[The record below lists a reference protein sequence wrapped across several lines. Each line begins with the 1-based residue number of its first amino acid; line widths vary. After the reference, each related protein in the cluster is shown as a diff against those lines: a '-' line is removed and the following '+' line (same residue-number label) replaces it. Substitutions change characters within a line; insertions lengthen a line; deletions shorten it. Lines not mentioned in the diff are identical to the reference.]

1 MKNSKRAIYILSFLS
16 MILLGGMLNSC
27 QQDEFAYAK
36 VGDLFQPK
44 IMDISLSDANTPTL
58 VKGNSIALVW
68 YKVNDAVSYTVEL
81 HLDNYYSSLFKS
93 YTITDTQILMDDIP
107 YKTQFYIRLRAN
119 SDNPQFNSQW
129 AYTNALTEERP
140 DYAHI
145 LQPVE
150 KFNITETEVTV
161 NWTVDA
167 ANPVDSIAVAPAQSK
182 EIPAIGRKLTQA
194 EISLGQAKIEGL
206 EKSTAYNVN
215 VYDTKK
221 PRVYDRP
228 YNQESF
234 RSAGPSPGQILVMKG
249 DDLDALLKKNNAD
262 ATIPEGTEYFLEAGS
277 LFKIT
282 PFTIS
287 KGFKLTG
294 GKGGAKPQIEMNGN
308 WNITE
313 GSFLESLEFENIR
326 FYQTIDASYF
336 FNSGT
341 SWKIGEVI
349 FYECDFN
356 NFKRGFWRHQG
367 SGKYKEVGNFEMEYC
382 TLDEVGGHS
391 GTYGTFVLGSAGADN
406 FKKAVFKNCTF
417 MRDYYGTT
425 NNTYNFKNLF
435 DYGDSAYPIYLEYT
449 NITIYD
455 YAYNRSLINLKNAA
469 GSTLIFRN
477 VLLASACGKLINAI
491 AAGSTTTYSNNY
503 TTTDYLL
510 GPSSMQGTALGIS
523 AQNLFVN
530 PKGGDLTIKDANS
543 PIVTNKVGDTRW
555 LPK

>member
-16 MILLGGMLNSC
+16 MILFGGMLNSC
-27 QQDEFAYAK
+27 QQDDFAYAK

-44 IMDISLSDANTPTL
+44 FVLTAPV
-58 VKGNSIALVW
+58 VKSNSIAVVW
-68 YKVNDAVSYTVEL
+68 YKVNDAASYTVEL

-93 YTITDTQILMDDIP
+93 YTITGTQILMDDIP
-107 YKTQFYIRLRAN
+107 YKTQFYIRVRAN
-119 SDNPQFNSQW
+119 NDNPKFNSQW

-140 DYAHI
+140 AYAQI
-145 LQPVE
+145 LKPVE
-150 KFNITETEVTV
+150 KVNITETEVTV
-161 NWTVDA
+161 SWTIDA
-167 ANPVDSIAVAPAQSK
+167 ANPVDSISVAPAQSK

-215 VYDTKK
+215 VYDNNK

-228 YNQESF
+228 YNQVNF

-249 DDLDALLKKNNAD
+249 DDLDALLRKNNTD

-294 GKGGAKPQIEMNGN
+294 GTQGAIPQIEMNGN

-313 GSFLESLEFENIR
+313 GSFLTSLAFENIR

-341 SWKIGEVI
+341 SWTIGEVT
-349 FYECDFN
+349 FYNCVFN

-367 SGKYKEVGNFEMEYC
+367 SGKYKEVGSFKMEYC

-406 FKKAVFKNCTF
+406 FKEAIFKNCTF

-435 DYGDSAYPIYLEYT
+435 DYGTSTYPIYLEYT
-449 NITIYD
+449 NVSIYD
-455 YAYNRSLINLKNAA
+455 YAYNRGLINLPAA
-469 GSTLIFRN
+469 VGSTLVFKN
-477 VLLASACGKLINAI
+477 VLLASACGKVIQSI
-491 AAGSTTTYSNNY
+491 AAGSTTAFSNNY
-503 TTTDYLL
+503 TTTNYLL
-510 GPSSMQGTALGIS
+510 GPSSIQGTALGIS
-523 AQNLFVN
+523 AQDLFVN
-530 PKGGDLTIKDANS
+530 PKAGDLTIKDSNS
-543 PIVTNKVGDTRW
+543 PIVTNKVGDLRW
-555 LPK
+555 LP

>member
-44 IMDISLSDANTPTL
+44 FVLSAPV
-58 VKGNSIALVW
+58 VKSNSIAVVW
-68 YKVNDAVSYTVEL
+68 YKVNDAASYTVEL

-107 YKTQFYIRLRAN
+107 YKTQFYIRVRAN
-119 SDNPQFNSQW
+119 SSDPKFNSQW

-140 DYAHI
+140 EYAHI
-145 LQPVE
+145 LKSVE
-150 KFNITETEVTV
+150 KVNITETEVTV
-161 NWTVDA
+161 SWTVDA

-182 EIPAIGRKLTQA
+182 EIPAVGRKLTQA
-194 EISLGQAKIEGL
+194 EISSGQAKVEGL
-206 EKSTAYNVN
+206 EKSTAYTVN
-215 VYDTKK
+215 VYDNNK

-228 YNQESF
+228 YNQENF
-234 RSAGPSPGQILVMKG
+234 RSAGPAPGEILVMKG

-262 ATIPEGTEYFLEAGS
+262 ATIPEGTVYFLEAGS

-287 KGFKLTG
+287 KGFKLTSSPNG
-294 GKGGAKPQIEMNGN
+294 VKPQIEMNGN

-341 SWKIGEVI
+341 SWTIGNVTI
-349 FYECDFN
+349 FNCDFN

-367 SGKYKEVGNFEMEYC
+367 SGKYKEIGKIDMQYC
-382 TLDEVGGHS
+382 TFDEVGGHT
-391 GTYGTFVLGSAGADN
+391 GTYGTFVFGSAGADN
-406 FKKAVFKNCTF
+406 VKEALFSNITY
-417 MRDYYGTT
+417 MRDYYQTT
-425 NNTYNFKNLF
+425 DRTRNFKNLF
-435 DYGDSAYPIYLEYT
+435 DYGDSAYPIKMEFS

-455 YAYNRSLINLKNAA
+455 YAYNRALINLKNAI
-469 GSTLIFRN
+469 GSTLVFKN
-477 VLLASACGKLINAI
+477 VLLASACGKLIQAI
-491 AAGSTTTYSNNY
+491 GANSTVTYSNNY

-510 GPSSMQGTALGIS
+510 GPSSIQGTALGIS

-530 PKGGDLTIKDANS
+530 PTAGDLTIKDPNS

>member
-1 MKNSKRAIYILSFLS
+1 MKNSKRAIYILSFFS

-44 IMDISLSDANTPTL
+44 FVLTAPV
-58 VKGNSIALVW
+58 VKSNSIAVVW

-81 HLDNYYSSLFKS
+81 HLDNYYSSLFKT

-107 YKTQFYIRLRAN
+107 YKTQFYIRVRAN
-119 SDNPQFNSQW
+119 SEDPKFNSQW
-129 AYTNALTEERP
+129 SYTNALTEDRP
-140 DYAHI
+140 PYAQI
-145 LQPVE
+145 LKTVE
-150 KFNITETEVTV
+150 PLNITETEVTV
-161 NWTVDA
+161 NWIIDA

-182 EIPAIGRKLTQA
+182 EIPAIGRKLTDA
-194 EISLGQAKIEGL
+194 EKASGQAKIEGL

-215 VYDTKK
+215 VYDNNK
-221 PRVYDRP
+221 PRIYDRP
-228 YNQESF
+228 YNQVNF

-249 DDLDALLKKNNAD
+249 DDLDALLKKNNTD
-262 ATIPEGTEYFLEAGS
+262 ATIPEGTVYFLEAGS

-313 GSFLESLEFENIR
+313 GSFLSSLEFENIR

-341 SWKIGEVI
+341 SWTIGKVT
-349 FYECDFN
+349 FYDCVFN

-367 SGKYKEVGNFEMEYC
+367 SGKYKEVGSFKMTFC

-406 FKKAVFKNCTF
+406 FKEAIFTNCTF

-435 DYGDSAYPIYLEYT
+435 DYGTSTYPIYLEYS
-449 NITIYD
+449 NVTIYD
-455 YAYNRSLINLKNAA
+455 YAYNRSLINIPAA
-469 GSTLIFRN
+469 VGSTLVFKN
-477 VLLASACGKLINAI
+477 VLLASASGKLIQAI
-491 AAGSTTTYSNNY
+491 AAGSTTSFSNNY
-503 TTTDYLL
+503 TTTNYLL
-510 GPSSMQGTALGIS
+510 GPAAMQGTALGIS
-523 AQNLFVN
+523 AQDLFVN
-530 PKGGDLTIKDANS
+530 PKAGDLTIKDSNS
-543 PIVTNKVGDTRW
+543 PIVINKVGDLRW
-555 LPK
+555 LP